1 MTRKDSRERDMG
13 TTIRICATIPH
24 AEGLA
29 RWGRAHEEMIAEIA
43 HDNLEVVMLDLPDAP
58 IAAVETKHDADIVAA
73 AHTRAALR
81 AEAEGFDAVAMG
93 CLGEPGVTAAKAM
106 LRIPVI
112 GEAQA
117 AMHMAALVARRFS
130 LVGPGGREY
139 AADFDHAYRYG
150 FSQHL
155 VSVKGVECTSA
166 SFAFEE
172 EGLADLTIRAA
183 MQAIEEDGA
192 QAIIGYGSLKIIRA
206 LRNALPVP
214 VINPVTSG
222 ILLAEAAARACSA

>member
-1 MTRKDSRERDMG
+1 VKEMS
-13 TTIRICATIPH
+13 TTVRICATIPH

-43 HDNLEVVMLDLPDAP
+43 HENLEVVMVDLPNVP
-58 IAAVETKHDADIVAA
+58 VTAVETRHDADIVSA
-73 AHTRAALR
+73 AHTQAALR

-93 CLGEPGVTAAKAM
+93 CLGEPGVAAAKAM

-130 LVGPGGREY
+130 FVGPGGRDY
-139 AADFDHAYRYG
+139 GADFDHAHRYG

-155 VSVKGVECTSA
+155 VSVKGVGSTSA

-172 EGLADLTIRAA
+172 EGLAELMIRGSR
-183 MQAIEEDGA
+183 QAIEADGA
-192 QAIIGYGSLKIIRA
+192 QAIIGYGSLGVLRA
-206 LRNALPVP
+206 MRKALPVP

-222 ILLAEAAARACSA
+222 ILLAEAAARARAS